1 MKRAGLHDTSGFLF
15 VEEGEEHIGVVAE
28 VAVVLPVHHT
38 YTFAVPEAFE
48 DQLQLG
54 QRVMVPLG
62 RKGRLTLGFVVGL
75 DRKPWDSTLRPIS
88 SLVDAASFL
97 SQELIDLGREIAEHY
112 VCPLGPTLKA
122 MTPEAVRKQRGL
134 AKVRYARLTRPPEEI
149 AATSKRM
156 GAKQKALLE
165 AMSVSEA
172 AEVKELLRTAK
183 VSATTLA
190 GAVKAGWVSIEVRH
204 ELVGTPIEN
213 AALAEPSFQLN
224 EEQSTALVKINQ
236 SIDAARF
243 AVTLLYG
250 VSGSGKTE
258 VYIRAI
264 RGVLERGGQ
273 AILLVPEIVL
283 TTQLVSRLA
292 ARFENTAVMH
302 SAMTEAQRSVVWR
315 RIAAGEK
322 QVIIGTRSAVFAPCP
337 RLQLIC
343 VDEEQES
350 SFKNLQAPRFH
361 VRDVAIMRAKHL
373 GIPVVLGSATPS
385 LETWY
390 RSATRADYQRV
401 MLTKRVKDLPLPKV
415 HLVNMEEEIDEVRQP
430 VALSRTLERLLGET
444 LHRGEQAVILMN
456 RRGFAQRIYCPG
468 CHTRI
473 TCPNCNVGLV
483 VHSVLGL
490 SICHYCR
497 RKIITP
503 THCPNITCGAKL
515 LQSGL
520 GTQRVEALLCERFP
534 AAQITRVDSDTMRH
548 RSQYAKIVGDFE
560 ARRIDVLIGT
570 QMIAK
575 GLDFPFV
582 SFVGVLGAEPV
593 AMATD
598 FRAHERLFQL
608 LTQVAGRAG
617 RAEAPGQVVVQT
629 TSPELPALAFAL
641 RHDYV
646 AFAEAELNDRRRVL
660 RPPFARLARVVL
672 THRRE
677 ETARKEAEGVVTR
690 AQETIR
696 AMELENADAEGPNPC
711 ALSRLRGKYRYDLLI
726 RTGGASDL
734 RRLMHRLDADRALRT
749 KAESTMID
757 VDPVEMM

>member
-1 MKRAGLHDTSGFLF
+1 MKRASLHDTSGFLWA
-15 VEEGEEHIGVVAE
+15 EEGQAREGVVAE
-28 VAVVLPVHHT
+28 VAVVLPVHHS
-38 YTFAVPEAFE
+38 YTFAVPMEFE
-48 DQLQLG
+48 DRLQLG

-62 RKGRLTLGFVVGL
+62 RKGRMTMGFVVGL
-75 DRKPWDSTLRPIS
+75 DRRAWDSTLRPVG
-88 SLVDAASFL
+88 SLVDERSFL
-97 SQELIDLGREIAEHY
+97 SAELIDLGREIAEHY

-134 AKVRYARLTRPPEEI
+134 ARVRYAKLTRPFDEI
-149 AATSKRM
+149 VASVKRL
-156 GAKQKALLE
+156 GAKQRALLE
-165 AMSVSEA
+165 ALSTREA
-172 AEVKELLRTAK
+172 KEVHELF
-183 VSATTLA
+183 ATSGASGATLA
-190 GAVKAGWVSIEVRH
+190 AVVKAGWASIEQRYELREAATESV
-204 ELVGTPIEN
+204 ELV
-213 AALAEPSFQLN
+213 EPTFTLN
-224 EEQSTALVKINQ
+224 EEQTVALAKVNEAVTAAK
-236 SIDAARF
+236 F
-243 AVTLLYG
+243 GVTLLFG

-264 RGVLERGGQ
+264 RGVIESGGQ
-273 AILLVPEIVL
+273 AIFLVPEIVL
-283 TTQLVSRLA
+283 TTQLVARLA
-292 ARFENTAVMH
+292 SRFAKVALMH
-302 SAMTEAQRSVVWR
+302 SAMTEAQRSVMWR
-315 RIAAGEK
+315 QIADGHK
-322 QVIIGTRSAVFAPCP
+322 SVIIGTRSAVFAPCP
-337 RLQLIC
+337 RLRLIC

-361 VRDVAIMRAKHL
+361 VRDVAIMRAKKL

-390 RSATRADYQRV
+390 RSGTRSDHQRL
-401 MLTKRVKDLPLPKV
+401 MLTRRVRSLPLPQV
-415 HLVNMEEEIDEVRQP
+415 HVVNMEEETDDVRQP
-430 VALSRTLERLLGET
+430 LALSRTLVRLLGET
-444 LHRGEQAVILMN
+444 LARGEQAVILMN
-456 RRGFAQRIYCPG
+456 RRGFAQRIYCPA
-468 CHTRI
+468 CHTRL

-483 VHSVLGL
+483 VHSSVGL

-497 RKIITP
+497 RRIITP
-503 THCPNITCGAKL
+503 AHCPNVSCGAKL
-515 LQSGL
+515 LHAGL
-520 GTQRVEALLCERFP
+520 GTQRAESILGERFP
-534 AAQITRVDSDTMRH
+534 GAQIVRMDSDTMRH
-548 RSQYAKIVGDFE
+548 RSQYEQIVRDFE
-560 ARRIDVLIGT
+560 ARRIDVLLGT

-617 RAEAPGQVVVQT
+617 RADAPGQVVVQT

-646 AFAEAELNDRRRVL
+646 AFAEAELRDRARVQ
-660 RPPFARLARVVL
+660 RPPFSRLARVVT

-690 AQETIR
+690 VQETIR
-696 AMELENADAEGPNPC
+696 SLTLSNADAEGPNPC

-726 RTGGASDL
+726 RAANATDL
-734 RRLMHRLDADRALRT
+734 RRLMHRLDADGALRT
-749 KAESTMID
+749 KAESTMVD

>member
-1 MKRAGLHDTSGFLF
+1 MKRASLQETGGYLWA
-15 VEEGEEHIGVVAE
+15 EEGEERVGMVAE
-28 VAVVLPVHHT
+28 VAVVLPVRHS
-38 YTFAVPEAFE
+38 YTFTVPVELE
-48 DQLQLG
+48 ERLHLG

-62 RKGRLTLGFVVGL
+62 RKGRATTGFVVGL
-75 DRKPWDSTLRPIS
+75 DRKPWDSTLRSIS
-88 SLVDAASFL
+88 SLIDTESFL
-97 SQELIDLGREIAEHY
+97 TPELIELGREISEHY
-112 VCPLGPTLKA
+112 VCPLGVTLKA

-134 AKVRYARLTRPPEEI
+134 SKVRYARPAKPLEEI
-149 AATSKRM
+149 AATIRRL

-165 AMSVSEA
+165 ALSPCEA
-172 AEVKELLRTAK
+172 LEVRELLRRTGASSATLAAVVKLGWAK
-183 VSATTLA
+183 VE
-190 GAVKAGWVSIEVRH
+190 IRH
-204 ELVGTPIEN
+204 ELIE
-213 AALAEPSFQLN
+213 ASAEPPTLAEPTFQLN
-224 EEQSTALVKINQ
+224 EEQVSALARINE
-236 SIDAARF
+236 SIDAAKF

-258 VYIRAI
+258 VYIRAM
-264 RGVLERGGQ
+264 RGVIERGGQ

-283 TTQLVSRLA
+283 TTQLVDRLA
-292 ARFENTAVMH
+292 ARFESTAVMH

-337 RLQLIC
+337 SLQLIC

-361 VRDVAIMRAKHL
+361 VRDAAIMRAKRL

-385 LETWY
+385 LETWH
-390 RSATRADYQRV
+390 RSGTRADHQRV
-401 MLTKRVKDLPLPKV
+401 TLSKRVRDLPLPKV

-430 VALSRTLERLLGET
+430 VMLSRTLERLLGET

-456 RRGFAQRIYCPG
+456 RRGFAQRIYCPM
-468 CHTRI
+468 CHIRV

-483 VHSVLGL
+483 VHSSVGL

-497 RKIITP
+497 RRIVTP
-503 THCPNITCGAKL
+503 THCANVTCGAKL
-515 LQSGL
+515 LTSGL
-520 GTQRVEALLCERFP
+520 GTQRVETILCERFP

-548 RSQYAKIVGDFE
+548 RSQYAKIVSDFE

-617 RAEAPGQVVVQT
+617 RSDAPGQVVVQT
-629 TSPELPALAFAL
+629 TSPELPALTFAL

-646 AFAEAELNDRRRVL
+646 AFAEAELGDRRSVR
-660 RPPFARLARVVL
+660 RPPFSRLARIVL

-690 AQETIR
+690 VQAAIH
-696 AMELENADAEGPNPC
+696 ALGLSDADAEGPNPC

-726 RTGGASDL
+726 RAGGASDL
-734 RRLMHRLDADRALRT
+734 RRLMHHLEVQGALRT
-749 KAESTMID
+749 RAESTMID